1 MYAPLFFQEGE
12 YAMKKS
18 KIIALASA
26 VSLTAAA
33 VFAAT
38 SMVFAA
44 PALGDV
50 DSNGKVTAK
59 DARMILRHSAKIEN
73 LSDSVIPV
81 ADADGNGKVSATD
94 ARLVLRFASKLIS
107 TMGGEDKYAEF
118 IKSNESSDTT
128 ATTKKT
134 DSSDL
139 STRPVTRPTTKPADE
154 PSTKPTTE
162 PSTEP
167 TTEPSTEPS
176 TEPTTEPTTAPT
188 TEPTTAP
195 TTEPTTEPTT
205 AKPDDNNNLPAAIR
219 SFTSGKFDFT
229 GTVISSSRKQDVRF
243 TVDGKNLRIGMT
255 VDGLNLD
262 IMKLTEKNSITK
274 KDVSKYYIIS
284 EDKKSYI
291 EFNKA
296 FMKMAGIDE
305 ANMELPALS
314 VDLSGTECTVDTAD
328 FNGKENL
335 TRYTFKSESSLIKF
349 YLDGENL
356 IGMETCDLS
365 GNTLTMMVFD
375 SFSGEIPAG
384 KLSLNGYKKMSLTDF
399 IALFGSVR

>member
-1 MYAPLFFQEGE
+1 
-12 YAMKKS
+12 MKKS
-18 KIIALASA
+18 KIIALTSA

-59 DARMILRHSAKIEN
+59 DARMILRHSAKLEN

-128 ATTKKT
+128 AATKKT
-134 DSSDL
+134 DSADL

-154 PSTKPTTE
+154 PSAKPTTE

-167 TTEPSTEPS
+167 TTA
-176 TEPTTEPTTAPT
+176 PTTEPTTAPT
-188 TEPTTAP
+188 TEPTTTPTTEPTTVPTTAP

-229 GTVISSSRKQDVRF
+229 GTVISSSGKQDVRF
-243 TVDGKNLRIGMT
+243 TVDGKNLRIGMS
-255 VDGLNLD
+255 VEGLNLD
-262 IMKLTEKNSITK
+262 IMRLTEKNSITK
-274 KDVSKYYIIS
+274 KDVSKFYIIS

-291 EFNKA
+291 EFNKTV
-296 FMKMAGIDE
+296 MKMIGIDE
-305 ANMELPALS
+305 ADMELPALS
-314 VDLSGTECTVDTAD
+314 VDLSGAECTVDTAD

-335 TRYTFKSESSLIKF
+335 TRYTFKSESSLIIF

-356 IGMETCDLS
+356 VGMETCDLS
-365 GNTLTMMVFD
+365 GNTITMMVFD

-384 KLSLNGYKKMSLTDF
+384 KLSLDGYKKMSLTEF
-399 IALFGSVR
+399 IALFGSAK